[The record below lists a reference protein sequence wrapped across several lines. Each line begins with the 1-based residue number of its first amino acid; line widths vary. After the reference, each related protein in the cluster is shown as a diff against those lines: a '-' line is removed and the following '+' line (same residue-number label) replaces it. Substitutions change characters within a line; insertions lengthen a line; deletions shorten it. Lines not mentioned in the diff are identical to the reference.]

1 MGIAKQAMWNYDMK
15 VLKLHCGDFVREGQT
30 QSNHSGEELPVMYSG
45 CKGFFLKS
53 YKARHQLVFSA
64 TCVGVI
70 FPMVSIEKIQYV
82 EQHTSEFKELLNTLH
97 LHEAGNYV
105 KSGLIMLLIGLRLF
119 NVKKKKIKKIKKQQP
134 KFL

>member
-1 MGIAKQAMWNYDMK
+1 M
-15 VLKLHCGDFVREGQT
+15 REGQT

-70 FPMVSIEKIQYV
+70 FPMVSIEKIEYV

>member
-1 MGIAKQAMWNYDMK
+1 M
-15 VLKLHCGDFVREGQT
+15 RERQT
-30 QSNHSGEELPVMYSG
+30 QSNHSGEKLPVMYSG
-45 CKGFFLKS
+45 FKGFFSKS

-70 FPMVSIEKIQYV
+70 FPMVSTEKIEYV

-119 NVKKKKIKKIKKQQP
+119 NVKKKR
-134 KFL
+134 

>member
-1 MGIAKQAMWNYDMK
+1 M
-15 VLKLHCGDFVREGQT
+15 RERQT
-30 QSNHSGEELPVMYSG
+30 QSNHSGEKLPVMYSG

-70 FPMVSIEKIQYV
+70 FPMVSIEKIEYV

-97 LHEAGNYV
+97 LHETGNYV

-119 NVKKKKIKKIKKQQP
+119 NVKKKKKR
-134 KFL
+134 